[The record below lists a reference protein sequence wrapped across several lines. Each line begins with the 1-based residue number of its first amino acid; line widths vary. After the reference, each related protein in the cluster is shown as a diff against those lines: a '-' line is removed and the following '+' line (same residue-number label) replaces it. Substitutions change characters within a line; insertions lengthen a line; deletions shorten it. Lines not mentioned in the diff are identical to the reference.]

1 MANGFPIT
9 MEQMQHYLTEHRFIT
24 GDTIEQHLQDMRYMT
39 NANMR
44 EFVSGELKTEHDALE
59 ARLTASVQAVKDSV
73 QTVHDKVVQDQASFE
88 QRVSAANAT
97 FDAASATSQ
106 QRQAELAASLAQSEA
121 TMREHLH
128 ASQRASNDGL
138 ETMQRTL
145 TELLA
150 TNRLEI
156 DQKMSMVHQELQT
169 AARGLYAEALQA
181 AQRDASTGGGG
192 DQGGGGKGSGS
203 RERQLFDARDYKI
216 PDLPAA
222 PSMAVFKKWRHDFE
236 LFLETIGSSWKG
248 VTAVLRSV
256 STLRGDLREGQAAER

>member
-9 MEQMQHYLTEHRFIT
+9 MEQMQHYLAEHRFIT

-73 QTVHDKVVQDQASFE
+73 QTVHDKVVQDQANFE

-97 FDAASATSQ
+97 FDAASTTSQ
-106 QRQAELAASLAQSEA
+106 QRQAELAAGLAQSEA

-138 ETMQRTL
+138 ETMQSTL

-150 TNRLEI
+150 NNRL
-156 DQKMSMVHQELQT
+156 
-169 AARGLYAEALQA
+169 
-181 AQRDASTGGGG
+181 
-192 DQGGGGKGSGS
+192 
-203 RERQLFDARDYKI
+203 
-216 PDLPAA
+216 
-222 PSMAVFKKWRHDFE
+222 
-236 LFLETIGSSWKG
+236 
-248 VTAVLRSV
+248 
-256 STLRGDLREGQAAER
+256 